1 MASIAHND
9 DAKKRAKFELFFREN
24 YRWLRRYVA
33 RRVPDSRVD
42 DIVATSFIVAWK
54 KFEKVNEPSLPWLVQ
69 IAHYEVSN
77 AARKSNRAVNQ
88 IEIVV
93 FENVPDTPDDQFDGS
108 AIRQALACLDPSDQ
122 ELLRLVHWDELSR
135 NEISDVLGLTPNA
148 VNVRYHRALKK
159 LENEMSFVDEPP
171 TQKGVHQ

>member
-1 MASIAHND
+1 MATNSHTD
-9 DAKKRAKFELFFREN
+9 EAKRRTQFELFFRDN

-33 RRVPDSRVD
+33 RRVPESRVD
-42 DIVATSFIVAWK
+42 DVVATSFIIAWK
-54 KFEKVNEPSLPWLVQ
+54 KFEKVSEPSLPWLVR
-69 IAHYEVSN
+69 IAHYEISN

-93 FENVPDTPDDQFDGS
+93 FENVPDTPDDRFDGS
-108 AIRQALACLDPSDQ
+108 AVRQALACLDSSDQ
-122 ELLRLVHWDELSR
+122 ELLRLVHWDELGR

-159 LENEMSFVDEPP
+159 LENEMSLVDDPP